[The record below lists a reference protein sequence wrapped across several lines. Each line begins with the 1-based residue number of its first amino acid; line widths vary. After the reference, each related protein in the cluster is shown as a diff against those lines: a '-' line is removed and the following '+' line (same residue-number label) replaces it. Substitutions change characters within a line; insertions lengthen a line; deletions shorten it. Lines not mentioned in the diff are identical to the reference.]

1 MTPDDTIDCEGLLC
15 PLPVLKARKR
25 LLLMQ
30 AGQCF
35 PCAQQTRWQQSTCRI
50 FVPRQGI
57 ACWKRCW
64 MAWCRSTSFAEG
76 GTGDEAS
83 RVGSNEPL
91 LFHAVSR
98 VAADG
103 TENLTSI

>member
-1 MTPDDTIDCEGLLC
+1 
-15 PLPVLKARKR
+15 
-25 LLLMQ
+25 
-30 AGQCF
+30 
-35 PCAQQTRWQQSTCRI
+35 
-50 FVPRQGI
+50 
-57 ACWKRCW
+57 

-83 RVGSNEPL
+83 RVGSNELL

-103 TENLTSI
+103 TENLTSIQSRFVASFPSQA